1 MSKIKVRKFRKCQKK
16 IKIPKKHMLI
26 FSKNKIRG
34 LLLEDPKNEENAD
47 IGFMNFITFFGH
59 DGKFSLRNLFYG
71 LIKKS

>member
-1 MSKIKVRKFRKCQKK
+1 
-16 IKIPKKHMLI
+16 MLI

-59 DGKFSLRNLFYG
+59 DGKFSLRNLFYD